1 MSFIHVLDG
10 GGKKLWEFGN
20 VKFAASTFVDNTKIT
35 TCEDMEVFMIS
46 KSKHI
51 ISKLKMQGIS
61 MKLFKKL
68 SIVIVFQFIHIVM
81 RSGINIG

>member
-1 MSFIHVLDG
+1 M
-10 GGKKLWEFGN
+10 
-20 VKFAASTFVDNTKIT
+20 KFAMSTFVDNTKIT
-35 TCEDMEVFMIS
+35 TCEDMEVFMTS

-51 ISKLKMQGIS
+51 ITKLKMQRIS

-81 RSGINIG
+81 QSGINIG